1 MKKRHSETFQKSAI
15 IHVIHILYSNVT
27 KKKKER
33 KKEMVIVVNLIW
45 KSIIRQLFQEGRV
58 LQIFSVDRFEG
69 KPPKPENLPKLGIKF
84 WQKFVKYFP
93 NAGLVQTFNISD
105 LTR

>member
-1 MKKRHSETFQKSAI
+1 
-15 IHVIHILYSNVT
+15 
-27 KKKKER
+27 
-33 KKEMVIVVNLIW
+33 MVIVVNLIW

-105 LTR
+105 LTRIRGVGKRTGLTGTGPPTRMKGPPSLLYKYNIC